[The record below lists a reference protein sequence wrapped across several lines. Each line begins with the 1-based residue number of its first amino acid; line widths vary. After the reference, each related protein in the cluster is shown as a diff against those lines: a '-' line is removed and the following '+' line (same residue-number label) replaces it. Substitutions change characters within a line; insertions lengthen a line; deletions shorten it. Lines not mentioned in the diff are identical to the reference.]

1 METPKIEEIKERL
14 LGWWQNLVK
23 KSDEDDIAGV
33 GRERIVVF
41 FVALV
46 LALSFWLMV
55 NLSREYN
62 LNVELPI
69 QLGAVPTEKALVEE
83 LPEKATVS
91 VTGEGWKLINL
102 YNNPPS
108 INIDVSDTEV
118 NLYDQVQQQMNA
130 LPALSIQK
138 VQPLILTVELEDR
151 VSKKVPIRSNVDVS
165 FAQQYDFVDAPRL
178 QPDSVT
184 VNGAAS
190 LIEDIDDWET
200 DSVQITDVSSDVSRV
215 ISLQSAGELMNISQT
230 DVVYNASVAQYT
242 EGEAQVAIN
251 TRGLPQGRLV
261 SYSPSTIT
269 VRYDV
274 PIDEYTQIQNQN
286 PFGAF
291 VTYRQIEQDSTG
303 FVTPQIEQST
313 DNYHIQIR
321 TFQPRNVAYFMV
333 LDEKQ

>member
-102 YNNPPS
+102 YNN
-108 INIDVSDTEV
+108 
-118 NLYDQVQQQMNA
+118 
-130 LPALSIQK
+130 
-138 VQPLILTVELEDR
+138 
-151 VSKKVPIRSNVDVS
+151 
-165 FAQQYDFVDAPRL
+165 
-178 QPDSVT
+178 
-184 VNGAAS
+184 
-190 LIEDIDDWET
+190 
-200 DSVQITDVSSDVSRV
+200 
-215 ISLQSAGELMNISQT
+215 
-230 DVVYNASVAQYT
+230 
-242 EGEAQVAIN
+242 
-251 TRGLPQGRLV
+251 
-261 SYSPSTIT
+261 
-269 VRYDV
+269 
-274 PIDEYTQIQNQN
+274 
-286 PFGAF
+286 
-291 VTYRQIEQDSTG
+291 
-303 FVTPQIEQST
+303 
-313 DNYHIQIR
+313 
-321 TFQPRNVAYFMV
+321 
-333 LDEKQ
+333 